1 MAFHKKEFF
10 KLTALV
16 IFSTFIV
23 LFSIELFFQITSPI
37 KFQSLINDDTKTW
50 SHGLQSDIFRP
61 SKTLGY
67 EFIPNL
73 NLPEWQVKT
82 NSLGMLDKERS
93 EKKANGIYR
102 IICLGDSTTA
112 NSEYTSILE
121 GLLNEDKKR
130 YEFEVWNCG
139 VGGYGAIQYYRE
151 LKEKWLRCNP
161 DMVIIGFCL
170 NDFHTTPLIFKE
182 KDHLV
187 GYFPKKE
194 LIQKVN
200 PILLKHSALYRF
212 IVIKLISSKI
222 ETNGN
227 IYKQISFY
235 LRDMERMLLTQRVHF
250 LIVILGLPQQYDS
263 WAIHWKTDYE
273 EIKRIIRDY
282 NIDAVDLVP
291 IFENNNPEGLKKV
304 IGDEVHFNDM
314 GSWLI
319 TQAIYNY
326 IQENMDKSGYSQ

>member
-1 MAFHKKEFF
+1 MSFHKKEFF

-16 IFSTFIV
+16 IFSMFIV
-23 LFSIELFFQITSPI
+23 LFGVELVFQISSPI

-50 SHGLQSDIFRP
+50 SRGLQSDIFRP

-67 EFIPNL
+67 EFIPNI
-73 NLPEWQVKT
+73 NLPRWQVKT

-93 EKKANGIYR
+93 KEKAKGIYR

-112 NSEYTSILE
+112 NSEYAGILE
-121 GLLNEDKKR
+121 GLLNEDKKG
-130 YEFEVWNCG
+130 YGFEVWNCG

-182 KDHLV
+182 KDSLV
-187 GYFPKKE
+187 GYFPNEE
-194 LIQKVN
+194 LIQKVS
-200 PILLKHSALYRF
+200 PFLLKHSALYRF
-212 IVIKLISSKI
+212 IIIKLISSKI
-222 ETNGN
+222 EPKGS
-227 IYKQISFY
+227 IYKQVGFY
-235 LRDMERMLLTQRVHF
+235 LREMNELLLTQRIHF
-250 LIVILGLPQQYDS
+250 LIVILGLPQQHDS

-273 EIKRIIRDY
+273 EIKKVIRDY
-282 NIDAVDLVP
+282 NIDAIDLVP

-304 IGDEVHFNDM
+304 TGDEVHFNDM
-314 GSWLI
+314 GSRL
-319 TQAIYNY
+319 TAQAIYNY
-326 IQENMDKSGYSQ
+326 IQENMDKPGYSQ

>member
-1 MAFHKKEFF
+1 MPFHKKEFF

-16 IFSTFIV
+16 IFSTFII
-23 LFSIELFFQITSPI
+23 LFSIELVFQITSPI
-37 KFQSLINDDTKTW
+37 KFQSLINDDMKTW
-50 SHGLQSDIFRP
+50 SRGLQSGIFRP
-61 SKTLGY
+61 SRTLGY

-73 NLPEWQVKT
+73 NFPEWQVKT

-112 NSEYTSILE
+112 NSEYAGILE

-139 VGGYGAIQYYRE
+139 VEGYGATQYYRE

-194 LIQKVN
+194 LIQKVSS
-200 PILLKHSALYRF
+200 ILLKHSALYRF
-212 IVIKLISSKI
+212 IVIKLISSKT

-227 IYKQISFY
+227 MYKQIGFY
-235 LRDMERMLLTQRVHF
+235 LREMNELLLIQRVHF
-250 LIVILGLPQQYDS
+250 LIVILGLPRQYDS
-263 WAIHWKTDYE
+263 WAIHWKTDYG
-273 EIKRIIRDY
+273 EIKRIVWDY
-282 NIDAVDLVP
+282 NIETIDLVP
-291 IFENNNPEGLKKV
+291 IFESNNPEGLKKV
-304 IGDEVHFNDM
+304 IGDEVHFNNM
-314 GSWLI
+314 GSRLI
-319 TQAIYNY
+319 AQAIYNY
-326 IQENMDKSGYSQ
+326 IQRNADKLDYSQ